1 MPNLRAAF
9 LGLAASIALAA
20 PIHADSDATL
30 QQIYDQARAGHLD
43 QAQHM
48 IDQVLVD
55 HPRSAKAHFVAAEL
69 ASRAGNLSVARG
81 QLQQAEQIDPGLQF
95 ANPQSVRA
103 LKAELGARTAG
114 GYEGAIV
121 PRQRGFSWL
130 PGMVLAGLG
139 LLIWAIVRRRSAPA
153 VPYSGA
159 PMGAGPPYPGAYPG
173 PVSGPMGGGL
183 GSGIVGGLASGLAL
197 GAGVAA
203 GEEVA
208 HHFLDGNHHHD
219 GVPPVGPDGAGSN
232 DNMGGNDFGIGDGG
246 SWDDGGGGG
255 GDWS

>member
-9 LGLAASIALAA
+9 LGLAASIAFAA

-43 QAQHM
+43 QAQQM

-69 ASRAGNLSVARG
+69 ASRAGNLGVARG
-81 QLQQAEQIDPGLQF
+81 QLQQAEQIDPGLNF
-95 ANPQSVRA
+95 ANPQAVRA
-103 LKAELGARTAG
+103 LRAGLGTSRAG
-114 GYEGAIV
+114 GHEVALG
-121 PRQRGFSWL
+121 PQPHSFSWL

-139 LLIWAIVRRRSAPA
+139 LLIWAIVRRRSAPP

-159 PMGAGPPYPGAYPG
+159 PMGTGPYPGGGSP
-173 PVSGPMGGGL
+173 GPMGGGL

-219 GVPPVGPDGAGSN
+219 GAPPAGPDTAVSN
-232 DNMGGNDFGIGDGG
+232 DDMGGNDFGVSDGG
-246 SWDDGGGGG
+246 GWDGGGGGG